1 VSAKDTVLV
10 AMFAALT
17 AALGLLPP
25 IPVPFVPVP
34 VTGQTLGI
42 MLSGC
47 VIGARRA
54 ALAMLLLLV
63 LLALGLP
70 LLSGGRGGLGVF
82 VGPSA
87 GYLIAWPLAAYCIG
101 AFVSR
106 FGASIG
112 VLFLANCVGGIGLVY
127 VVGVPIMALVLDLS
141 VGNAALAGSVFL
153 PGDLIKA
160 GVASAVAAAV
170 LRAYPTQKN
179 TQA

>member
-1 VSAKDTVLV
+1 MSARDTVLI

-25 IPVPFVPVP
+25 IPVPVVPVP
-34 VTGQTLGI
+34 VTAQTLGV
-42 MLSGC
+42 MLAGC

-54 ALAMLLLLV
+54 AFAMLLLLA

-87 GYLIAWPLAAYCIG
+87 GYLIGWPLAAYCIG
-101 AFVSR
+101 ALVSR
-106 FGASIG
+106 FGTSVG
-112 VLFLANCVGGIGLVY
+112 VLFLANCLGGIGLMYAFGIPV
-127 VVGVPIMALVLDLS
+127 MALVLDLPLGS
-141 VGNAALAGSVFL
+141 AALAGFAFL

-160 GVASAVAAAV
+160 GVAAAVAAAV
-170 LRAYPTQKN
+170 LRAYPMHQN
-179 TQA
+179 ASL

>member
-1 VSAKDTVLV
+1 MSARDTVLV

-25 IPVPFVPVP
+25 IPVPVVPVP
-34 VTGQTLGI
+34 VTAQTLGI
-42 MLSGC
+42 MLAGC

-54 ALAMLLLLV
+54 AFAMALLLV

-101 AFVSR
+101 TIVSR
-106 FGASIG
+106 FGRSVG
-112 VLFLANCVGGIGLVY
+112 VLFLANCVGGIGLIYAAGIPV
-127 VVGVPIMALVLDLS
+127 MALVLDLPLGS
-141 VGNAALAGSVFL
+141 AALAGSAFL

-160 GVASAVAAAV
+160 GVAAAVAAAV
-170 LRAYPTQKN
+170 LRAYPMQPDVS
-179 TQA
+179 